1 MKSIVSVSIVLIWLS
16 NFSFVLSAHISQE
29 STPLK
34 YLTKFASDQPT
45 LQHRVVKR
53 QTSAPTPEDRAIC
66 DAKLK
71 DASCT
76 SGIEQGFA
84 DAALSCNHSTIEE
97 AQKAANACTKGEGG
111 QFCGSL
117 LELYRI
123 RESYIGGNCSS
134 VLSLNSC
141 PSNCHSLLEDFRN
154 TLGCCIN
161 AYVNGTGLYSG
172 ATSLNYHVWNMC
184 DVPLPPA
191 ACGNGPTINPPGIVQ
206 NCTNEDIFNK
216 YYVENL

>member
-1 MKSIVSVSIVLIWLS
+1 MKCIVSVSIVLIWLS

-34 YLTKFASDQPT
+34 YLTKFASYQPT
-45 LQHRVVKR
+45 LQHQVIKC

-76 SGIEQGFA
+76 SGIEQGSV
-84 DAALSCNHSTIEE
+84 DTVLNCNLSTIEE
-97 AQKAANACTKGEGG
+97 AQRELNSCAKDENG

-123 RESYIGGNCSS
+123 RGSYI
-134 VLSLNSC
+134 
-141 PSNCHSLLEDFRN
+141 ERN
-154 TLGCCIN
+154 
-161 AYVNGTGLYSG
+161 
-172 ATSLNYHVWNMC
+172 
-184 DVPLPPA
+184 
-191 ACGNGPTINPPGIVQ
+191 
-206 NCTNEDIFNK
+206 
-216 YYVENL
+216 